1 MLKPA
6 LFAYRISQSATTQ
19 ESPFFLLYYDV
30 ALIPSSTASASVL
43 GHRDRLVDN
52 LRTAQNLIKDN
63 ITRTQ
68 LALHNKVPIEQN
80 PTFVPGDK
88 VLVFTPKT
96 IKGLSSK
103 LLHKWHG
110 PYRIREQT

>member
-19 ESPFFLLYYDV
+19 EFPFFLLYYDV

-43 GHRDRLVDN
+43 EHRDRLVDN

-80 PTFVPGDK
+80 PTFVNGDK
-88 VLVFTPKT
+88 VWVSHLKQ
-96 IKGLSSK
+96 L
-103 LLHKWHG
+103 
-110 PYRIREQT
+110 RD